1 MLKLCDFGFARS
13 LAGHGSRYT
22 EYVSTRWYRAPE
34 LLVGDAQYGKAV
46 DVWLI
51 GCILAEM
58 ITGLPLFPGESDIDT
73 LHHIMKICGERLPRK
88 AQVAFSSN
96 PQYEGVNLPRID
108 LYTIDER
115 LSMLPPDAFDF
126 LKLCLAYEPET
137 RPNCEQ
143 LLAHVFFDD
152 MRDQIE

>member
-13 LAGHGSRYT
+13 LAGFGSKYT

-46 DVWLI
+46 DTWSI

-73 LHHIMKICGERLPRK
+73 LHHIMKICGERLPAK
-88 AQVAFSSN
+88 QVSAFRNN
-96 PQYEGVNLPRID
+96 PVYSDTDLPSVD

-115 LSMLPPDAFDF
+115 MRKIPPDAFDF
-126 LKLCLAYEPET
+126 LKLCLAYEPAD
-137 RPNCEQ
+137 RPSCE
-143 LLAHVFFDD
+143 
-152 MRDQIE
+152 